1 MDRHRQLALLLKEGD
16 RLASMPVDSLDAPV
30 PSIEGWTVE
39 KVVRHTGRVH
49 RWVASMLQAGPEGTP
64 AEVATLPKG
73 PDCLLA
79 YRDALNQVVHQ
90 LKRLEGDEPTQTFT
104 GIQPSRFW
112 HRRQAQEVSV
122 HRMDAADAVHAA
134 GGVAPDP
141 FAADQAADG
150 IDEWTRFFLAVR
162 WNMRHG
168 AFPDDVIGRTIHIHG
183 TDDPAPVDGA
193 EWLLTFGSEG
203 VEVEASHAKG
213 DVALRGSSQDLLLAL
228 WRRRPL
234 ESIDIVGDRDLAV
247 RVLDIARF

>member
-1 MDRHRQLALLLKEGD
+1 MDRHRQLAVLLTEGD

-49 RWVASMLQAGPEGTP
+49 RWVAAMLQAGPEGTP

-79 YRDALNQVVHQ
+79 YRDALNLVVHQ

-104 GIQPSRFW
+104 GVQPSRFW

-134 GGVAPDP
+134 GGSAPDP
-141 FAADQAADG
+141 FAVDQAADG
-150 IDEWTRFFLAVR
+150 IDEWIRFFLAVR
-162 WNMRHG
+162 WTMRHG
-168 AFPDDVIGRTIHIHG
+168 AFPDDLTGRSIHIHG
-183 TDDPAPVDGA
+183 TDDPAPDDGA
-193 EWLLTFGSEG
+193 EWLLTFTGEG
-203 VEVEASHAKG
+203 VEVEATHAKG
-213 DVALRGSSQDLLLAL
+213 DVALRGPSQDLLLAL